1 MAGLVSFLNS
11 GPVQKYF
18 PFKNATPRSSVSLAL
33 LYDLGVLGSNAVA
46 GVGDLS
52 DLEKKIANLEAR
64 DVQRE
69 AEVAK
74 MKEDIKAI
82 DAGLVQVKLRT
93 DSNTRAIDETILP
106 KLEALQ
112 QELDDFT
119 AGTNYKC
126 DQLALATQQQ
136 RKDIDENKTELA
148 LHANNGEHW
157 TGQQIDDR
165 INAIVNP

>member
-1 MAGLVSFLNS
+1 MAGLASFLNS

-33 LYDLGVLGSNAVA
+33 LYDLGVAGSNKVA